1 MASGGK
7 GLHVVVPLD
16 GSQSFDDLG
25 DFAGGIARGLA
36 KADPKRYVAVASKE
50 KRRGRIFVDW
60 LRNRPTRPPFCR
72 GPCAPAPTAS
82 VAVPL
87 AWDEVPDLDAPTPS
101 ALPKRRR
108 DPIVDGLLDPPPA
121 ARPQSDCLPEALRRP
136 LITDEGAHPSH
147 LDRDGGPAQGPRRPK
162 NRGP

>member
-1 MASGGK
+1 MVFDFDPDEGLGFDAVKEAALGLREVLTSVGLQSFPMASGGK

-60 LRNRPTRPPFCR
+60 LRNRPYATAVLPWSLRARPPPRWRSRLPGTRCR
-72 GPCAPAPTAS
+72 IS
-82 VAVPL
+82 KRR
-87 AWDEVPDLDAPTPS
+87 TPS
-101 ALPKRRR
+101 ASLK
-108 DPIVDGLLDPPPA
+108 
-121 ARPQSDCLPEALRRP
+121 Q
-136 LITDEGAHPSH
+136 
-147 LDRDGGPAQGPRRPK
+147 PRGRI
-162 NRGP
+162 RGPISGPCPSGSIPRPSPS